1 MNYDDALNQAV
12 CVLDDEFNGDF
23 QVFDDTIAGEDSIT
37 FALQNWFAAS
47 GEKKAKFA
55 DDLEFAIRTIRS
67 ARTDKKS
74 GDLAN
79 EIIVDS
85 GTSKKDS
92 STGEWQ

>member
-1 MNYDDALNQAV
+1 MNYNDALNQAV
-12 CVLDDEFNGDF
+12 CVLDDEFNCDF

-55 DDLEFAIRTIRS
+55 DDLEFAIREIRT
-67 ARTDKKS
+67 ARTDQKS

-79 EIIVDS
+79 EIIVES
-85 GTSKKDS
+85 GTGKQDS

>member
-1 MNYDDALNQAV
+1 MNYDEAVAQAV

-23 QVFDDTIAGEDSIT
+23 QVFDDTITGEDSIT

-55 DDLEFAIRTIRS
+55 DDLEFAIRAIRT

-85 GTSKKDS
+85 GTGKQDS

>member
-1 MNYDDALNQAV
+1 MTYDEAIAQAI

-37 FALQNWFAAS
+37 FAMQNWFASS

-55 DDLEFAIRTIRS
+55 DDLEFAIRAIRS

-74 GDLAN
+74 GDLAS
-79 EIIVDS
+79 EIIADS
-85 GTSKKDS
+85 GTGKQDS
-92 STGEWQ
+92 DTGEWA

>member
-1 MNYDDALNQAV
+1 MNYDEAVAQAV

-92 STGEWQ
+92 STGEWA

>member
-1 MNYDDALNQAV
+1 MTYDEALNQAI

-67 ARTDKKS
+67 ARTDQKS

>member
-1 MNYDDALNQAV
+1 MNYNEALNQAV

-47 GEKKAKFA
+47 GEKKAQFA

-85 GTSKKDS
+85 GTGKQDS
-92 STGEWQ
+92 DTGEWA

>member
-1 MNYDDALNQAV
+1 MTYDDAVAQAI

-23 QVFDDTIAGEDSIT
+23 QVFDDAIAGEDSIT

-55 DDLEFAIRTIRS
+55 DDLEFAIREIRT

-74 GDLAN
+74 GDLAS

-85 GTSKKDS
+85 GTGKQDS

>member
-1 MNYDDALNQAV
+1 MTHDEAVAQAI

-23 QVFDDTIAGEDSIT
+23 QVFDDAIAGEDSIT

-55 DDLEFAIRTIRS
+55 DDLEFSIRTIRA

-85 GTSKKDS
+85 GTGKQDS
-92 STGEWQ
+92 STGGWQ

>member
-1 MNYDDALNQAV
+1 MNYDEAIAQAV

-85 GTSKKDS
+85 GTGKKDS
-92 STGEWQ
+92 STGEWA